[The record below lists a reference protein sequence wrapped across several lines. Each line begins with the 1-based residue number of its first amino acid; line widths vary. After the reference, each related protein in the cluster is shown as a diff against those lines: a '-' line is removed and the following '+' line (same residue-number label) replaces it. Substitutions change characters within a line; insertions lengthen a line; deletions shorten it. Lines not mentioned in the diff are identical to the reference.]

1 MKRVILSYGL
11 ALCWVTA
18 SVVLAVIVAHFIN
31 TAMLPFVTDDLVRV
45 VRVVTGSL
53 FAAAT
58 LGRCGWSIQ
67 TWGGDSPAQ
76 RWNTT
81 IFRCLYL
88 FGFGL
93 LLLSFLIKP
102 TIGEVGGSL

>member
-1 MKRVILSYGL
+1 MKKVVSSYGS
-11 ALCWVTA
+11 ALCWVAA
-18 SVVLAVIVAHFIN
+18 SVVLAVIAEHFIN
-31 TAMLPFVTDDLVRV
+31 KAKLPFMTDDLVRGM
-45 VRVVTGSL
+45 RVVTGSL

-67 TWGGDSPAQ
+67 TWGGDSPAE
-76 RWNTT
+76 RWNTR

-102 TIGEVGGSL
+102 TIGEV